1 MIRIVIDTNVY
12 ISALVFDGKPAIV
25 LQLAEALGIELVTS
39 LELESELVETLTSKF
54 GWAAQRVREA
64 TERLWER
71 AHWVSPEPLSG
82 IVRDPNDN
90 HVLAAAAAAGSQFI
104 VTGDRDL
111 LALTSFQG
119 VRILTPTAFLEHIH
133 NDSQPPW

>member
-39 LELESELVETLTSKF
+39 LELESELVGTLTSKF
-54 GWAAQRVREA
+54 GWSAQRVREA

-71 AHWVSPEPLSG
+71 AHWG
-82 IVRDPNDN
+82 
-90 HVLAAAAAAGSQFI
+90 
-104 VTGDRDL
+104 VTGAAFRDCP
-111 LALTSFQG
+111 
-119 VRILTPTAFLEHIH
+119 R
-133 NDSQPPW
+133 SQRQPRARGSCGGRLSIYSHRRS